1 MPQNISSPKLLA
13 GLLAGAGLAHL
24 AVPRVFDAM
33 VPRVLPGPART
44 WTQASAA
51 VEFALAA
58 GVAWPRTRRIAAKSA
73 AAFFV
78 GVFPGNVQMALDW
91 RTKPAPLRN
100 AALARLPL
108 QAPLVLWAHQVG
120 KKAGRP

>member
-1 MPQNISSPKLLA
+1 MKKKLA
-13 GLLAGAGLAHL
+13 
-24 AVPRVFDAM
+24 
-33 VPRVLPGPART
+33 
-44 WTQASAA
+44 
-51 VEFALAA
+51 
-58 GVAWPRTRRIAAKSA
+58 IAAALLLIA